1 MHRIF
6 ACRTAIRLLK
16 SYLEVKVI
24 ELSFL
29 ELAMI
34 VCFGI
39 SWPISILKSY
49 RSGSTKG
56 KSLAFMMI
64 IWLGYVAGI
73 LHKLFFSLD
82 LIIIA
87 YGLNLL
93 MVTFDIL
100 LYFRN
105 RRKERVSPES

>member
-1 MHRIF
+1 
-6 ACRTAIRLLK
+6 
-16 SYLEVKVI
+16 VI

-34 VCFGI
+34 VCFGV

-56 KSLAFMMI
+56 KSLAFIAI

-73 LHKLFFSLD
+73 LHKLIFSLD

-87 YGLNLL
+87 YCFNLL
-93 MVTFDIL
+93 MVSIDIL
-100 LYFRN
+100 LYLRN